1 MAHWVIVPAAG
12 IGTRMGSIT
21 PKQYLPLGGQTVL
34 GQTLHRLASLPG
46 LARIVVA
53 LHPEDHFWPELALP
67 AGVSVSVCEGG
78 SQRSQSVLNAL
89 QSLQD
94 EAGEDDWVLV
104 HDAVRPCVRVAE
116 IATLLCEIAGH
127 PCGGLLAVPVS
138 STLKR
143 RDEAGNVAATLPREN
158 VWQAATPQAFR
169 AGRLRHALGPRQC
182 GQHQDYLPRGL
193 APRGTDTGST
203 TAGNR
208 SCCRLRAGRRT
219 SCGTNCGSGTA
230 MMPIVLLTACC
241 LENPWCWVV

>member
-12 IGTRMGSIT
+12 IGARMGSIT

-46 LARIVVA
+46 LSRIVVA
-53 LHPEDHFWPELALP
+53 LHPEDHFWPALALP

-89 QSLQD
+89 LSLQG
-94 EAGEDDWVLV
+94 EARDDDWVLV

-143 RDEAGNVAATLPREN
+143 RDEAGNVTATLPREN
-158 VWQAATPQAFR
+158 VWQATTPQAFR
-169 AGRLRHALGPRQC
+169 AGLLRHALEVALLRGAEITDEASALELVGYTPR
-182 GQHQDYLPRGL
+182 LVRGSADNIKITYPEDLHL
-193 APRGTDTGST
+193 AELILAAQQRE
-203 TAGNR
+203 TA
-208 SCCRLRAGRRT
+208 RT
-219 SCGTNCGSGTA
+219 A
-230 MMPIVLLTACC
+230 D
-241 LENPWCWVV
+241 

>member
-1 MAHWVIVPAAG
+1 
-12 IGTRMGSIT
+12 
-21 PKQYLPLGGQTVL
+21 
-34 GQTLHRLASLPG
+34 
-46 LARIVVA
+46 
-53 LHPEDHFWPELALP
+53 
-67 AGVSVSVCEGG
+67 
-78 SQRSQSVLNAL
+78 VLNAL

-169 AGRLRHALGPRQC
+169 AGRLRHALEVALLRGAEITDEASALELAGYSPR
-182 GQHQDYLPRGL
+182 LVRGSADNIKITYPEDLHL
-193 APRGTDTGST
+193 AELILAAQQRE
-203 TAGNR
+203 TA
-208 SCCRLRAGRRT
+208 RA
-219 SCGTNCGSGTA
+219 A
-230 MMPIVLLTACC
+230 D
-241 LENPWCWVV
+241 

>member
-67 AGVSVSVCEGG
+67 AGVAVSVCEGG

-158 VWQAATPQAFR
+158 VWQAATPRRSEPAVCATRSKLPCCAVLRLPMRHRPWSLQGIPR
-169 AGRLRHALGPRQC
+169 AWSAAVR
-182 GQHQDYLPRGL
+182 
-193 APRGTDTGST
+193 T
-203 TAGNR
+203 TSR
-208 SCCRLRAGRRT
+208 
-219 SCGTNCGSGTA
+219 
-230 MMPIVLLTACC
+230 LLTPRTCTSR
-241 LENPWCWVV
+241 N

>member
-12 IGTRMGSIT
+12 IGARMGSIT

-46 LARIVVA
+46 LSRMVVA
-53 LHPEDHFWPELALP
+53 LHPEDHFWPELELP
-67 AGVSVSVCEGG
+67 AGVSVSACEGG

-94 EAGEDDWVLV
+94 EAGDDDWVLV

-116 IATLLCEIAGH
+116 IATLLRDIAGH

-169 AGRLRHALGPRQC
+169 AGLLRHALESALLRGAEITDEAAALELVGYSPR
-182 GQHQDYLPRGL
+182 LVRGSADNIKITYPEDLDL
-193 APRGTDTGST
+193 AELILAAQQRE
-203 TAGNR
+203 TA
-208 SCCRLRAGRRT
+208 RA
-219 SCGTNCGSGTA
+219 A
-230 MMPIVLLTACC
+230 D
-241 LENPWCWVV
+241 